1 MLVTQRVLLGSLWAT
16 LVLVTIVTSQGW
28 AAIPSDQLLPATTK
42 GYLAV
47 PDLKELTTKF
57 DASQL
62 GELCNDPLM
71 KPFADDLKQQLNQK
85 LTDSGRSLG
94 ISIDDLS
101 TIVGGE
107 LAFGLVQPDNDSNQ
121 AARVVYADTTGKE
134 TETAAMLARIT
145 KNQIAKGARRSLLKV
160 GAIELLVLT
169 RVKPKTAKPAAKPP
183 AKNAPA
189 ELIEAFY
196 LSHNSQFIAVDHRKT
211 AIELAT
217 RLQQPGGK
225 TLSGVQAYQII
236 MDRSG
241 KAAGGVAPHA
251 RWFCEPFG
259 YAAANRVI
267 QGGRRRRGP
276 DLLKVLGNQGFKAIQ
291 GLGGLATFSTGPHE
305 LLHRTFIYAP
315 AVPNAE
321 PGQKYL
327 LAARMLNFPNG
338 GGLQPLPWIPAQ
350 LSNHISFNAKI
361 KEGFEFVGTLVN
373 EYYGEPGVFEDVL
386 KSIRDDVHGPR
397 VDLRKELVAHAA
409 ERVTI
414 VTDNWRPIT
423 TKSER
428 LMVAVE
434 AARPDLVAATID
446 KIMESDP
453 DAKKHI
459 IAGHTVWEVV
469 NDDANMPV
477 EAIVIEG
484 SDSPTP
490 VSSDDKDKNQEPAQ
504 PLITSAALTV
514 VHGHLVFAN
523 NIDFLRMLLTRTKGT
538 ALAEMAD
545 FAAVSKA
552 LTDLGSDQDSFRL
565 FTRTHEAYRVNYEMM
580 RRGEM
585 PESES
590 ITGKML
596 NRMLS
601 TESDEDGREQQIDG
615 SKLPPF
621 ETMEKHLGP
630 AGAYVESVNDGW
642 LMVGCLLRKPAKAK

>member
-1 MLVTQRVLLGSLWAT
+1 MTQRVLLGSLVAT
-16 LVLVTIVTSQGW
+16 LVLAMLAAGQGW
-28 AAIPSDQLLPATTK
+28 AAVPSDQLLPATTK

-47 PDLKELTTKF
+47 PNLEELTKKF
-57 DASQL
+57 DESQL
-62 GELCNDPLM
+62 GQLCNDPLM
-71 KPFADDLKQQLNQK
+71 KPFADDLKRQLNEK
-85 LTDSGRSLG
+85 LTDAGRSLG

-101 TIVGGE
+101 KIVGGE
-107 LAFGLVQPDNDSNQ
+107 VAFALIQPDNDPTQ
-121 AARVVYADTTGKE
+121 AARVVYADTTGKTAE
-134 TETAAMLARIT
+134 TTAVMERIA
-145 KNQIAKGARRSLLKV
+145 KNQIAKGAKRTAIKV
-160 GAIELLVLT
+160 GAIELMVLV
-169 RVKPKTAKPAAKPP
+169 RPKPKATKPAAKDA
-183 AKNAPA
+183 AKDAVV
-189 ELIEAFY
+189 ESLETFY
-196 LSHNSQFIAVDHRKT
+196 LLHDNQFVAVDHRKT
-211 AIELAT
+211 ALELAG
-217 RLQQPGGK
+217 RLQSPAGQ
-225 TLSGVQAYQII
+225 TLGSIKPFQVI
-236 MDRSG
+236 MEKSG
-241 KAAGGVAPHA
+241 KSAGGVAPHL

-259 YAAANRVI
+259 YATANRVL

-291 GLGGLATFSTGPHE
+291 GLGGLATFSTGSHE

-338 GGLQPLPWIPAQ
+338 GALQPLPWIPAQ

-361 KEGFEFVGTLVN
+361 KEGFEYVGTLVN
-373 EYYGEPGVFEDVL
+373 EYANEPGVFEDVL
-386 KSIRDDVHGPR
+386 NSIRDDVHGPR

-414 VTDNWRPIT
+414 VTDNWRPVS

-428 LMVAVE
+428 LMVAIE
-434 AARPDLVAATID
+434 ATRPDLVAKTID

-453 DAKKHI
+453 DAQKHI

-469 NDDANMPV
+469 NDDADMQV

-490 VSSDDKDKNQEPAQ
+490 VSSDDKDKDAEPSQ

-514 VHGHLVFAN
+514 VNGHLVFAN
-523 NIDFLRMLLTRTKGT
+523 NLDFLRALLTRTKP
-538 ALAEMAD
+538 ASLAESTD
-545 FAAVSKA
+545 FVAVTKA

-590 ITGKML
+590 ITGKLL
-596 NRMLS
+596 NRMLT
-601 TESDEDGREQQIDG
+601 TESDDDGRSQQIDG
-615 SKLPPF
+615 SKLPQF
-621 ETMEKHLGP
+621 ETMEKYLGP
-630 AGAYVESVNDGW
+630 AGAFVESVDDGW
-642 LMVGCLLRKPAKAK
+642 LMVGCLLKKTATAK